1 MRSRRFA
8 FLLAFISA
16 ATVLT
21 SAFVWVRLQIVG
33 ISYDI
38 HELQARERALREQ
51 NNGLS
56 LRVHEARAPYRLE
69 SLARAR
75 FGMQAPRA
83 DQVVVLSEPE

>member
-1 MRSRRFA
+1 MRSRHFN
-8 FLLAFISA
+8 FLIAFIVA
-16 ATVLT
+16 ATLLT

-38 HELQARERALREQ
+38 HELQSRERALREE
-51 NNGLS
+51 NNALS
-56 LRVHEARAPYRLE
+56 LKVHEARAPYRLE

-83 DQVVVLSEPE
+83 DQVVELSESE